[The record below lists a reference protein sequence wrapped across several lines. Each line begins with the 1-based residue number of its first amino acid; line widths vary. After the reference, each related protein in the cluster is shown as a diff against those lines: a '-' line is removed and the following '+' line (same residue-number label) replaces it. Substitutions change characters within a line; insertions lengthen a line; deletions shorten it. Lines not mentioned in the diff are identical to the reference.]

1 MNKKTIALATA
12 GIIAMGT
19 TIVGANYASQ
29 LDTTTALTEQLGGIA
44 QQYKSESESKDSRIS
59 ELQNR
64 VNDLDSSNATAEQD
78 MQQTIQALRQQIQDL
93 GATPCR

>member
-29 LDTTTALTEQLGGIA
+29 LDTTTALTQQLGSIA
-44 QQYKSESESKDSRIS
+44 QQYKSDSESKDSRIS

>member
-29 LDTTTALTEQLGGIA
+29 LDTTTALTQQLGSIA
-44 QQYKSESESKDSRIS
+44 QEYKSASESKDSRIS
-59 ELQNR
+59 ELETR
-64 VNDLDSSNATAEQD
+64 VNDLNSSNATAEQD

-93 GATPCR
+93 GATPVR